1 MAGAP
6 CPREGVD
13 KIDKLPSRP
22 EKHTIYLLPDVGSRP
37 RRPFPCLCYDPER
50 AVERPDRYY
59 TPRTLTHAQL
69 MLAWRTYRLQKLRRL
84 RWRSRLLEKAPSIY
98 YFAFDEAERLLDFNT
113 ALGQAVRALVGRSPR
128 RGQPFW
134 DIVLPENQPSL
145 REELRLLREGRA
157 LQLQRQIGPRRAEV
171 CLMPLHKGV
180 YGYYALDIT
189 VYHQLAE
196 LAMQQQS
203 LQEEIL
209 GHLNE
214 GLVVLDAQGKVLYV
228 NPRAERFLGL
238 SALEALGHPYP
249 FSTQEN
255 LLVKGGRILETTS
268 IPLPRAGQTIV
279 VLRDISALWQAERFN
294 RLYQAVVQEG
304 PLGVFIWQGEVE
316 EAQLI
321 YANPLA
327 QRWLPEQG
335 RTLSETLLPYLPQ
348 ETKRHF
354 KQLLQARRPVELML
368 RAARKRLG
376 WSHLA
381 CTLFPL
387 HIEELGEKVPYWIT
401 ILQDRTEVQRL
412 LRRQAQLE
420 RQQSRLIV
428 EAQEKERQRL
438 AEELHDSVGVLL
450 SVLKM
455 ELSVFFEE
463 LSLSPEQKERAR
475 QLITRIDEV
484 TQTVR
489 LVSHQ
494 LMPPLLEHFGLVPSL
509 EGLVRQLTRISS
521 LHITLRVEGKPVELP
536 LLKVLHVYRIIQ
548 ELLNNTLRHAKARSV
563 SVVLRYQA
571 RALVIEVS
579 DDGEGYA
586 PAALRG
592 GGIGLRNVVGR
603 IRVLGGRWENFSA
616 PGQGAHY
623 RIEIPLTGKK
633 S

>member
-37 RRPFPCLCYDPER
+37 RRPFPCLCYDPEQ
-50 AVERPDRYY
+50 AVVHPDRYY
-59 TPRTLTHAQL
+59 APRTLTHAQL

-157 LQLQRQIGPRRAEV
+157 LQLQRQVGPRRAEV

-268 IPLPRAGQTIV
+268 IPLPRAAKPS
-279 VLRDISALWQAERFN
+279 LCCAISQPSWASGALQSPLSGGGPGGTLG
-294 RLYQAVVQEG
+294 RLYLARRGRGGSAHLRQ
-304 PLGVFIWQGEVE
+304 PLG
-316 EAQLI
+316 A
-321 YANPLA
+321 A
-327 QRWLPEQG
+327 
-335 RTLSETLLPYLPQ
+335 
-348 ETKRHF
+348 
-354 KQLLQARRPVELML
+354 M
-368 RAARKRLG
+368 AARAGQNPFRNPAPLPPPGDKTPLQTATA
-376 WSHLA
+376 SPQA
-381 CTLFPL
+381 C
-387 HIEELGEKVPYWIT
+387 
-401 ILQDRTEVQRL
+401 
-412 LRRQAQLE
+412 
-420 RQQSRLIV
+420 
-428 EAQEKERQRL
+428 
-438 AEELHDSVGVLL
+438 
-450 SVLKM
+450 
-455 ELSVFFEE
+455 
-463 LSLSPEQKERAR
+463 
-475 QLITRIDEV
+475 
-484 TQTVR
+484 
-489 LVSHQ
+489 
-494 LMPPLLEHFGLVPSL
+494 
-509 EGLVRQLTRISS
+509 
-521 LHITLRVEGKPVELP
+521 
-536 LLKVLHVYRIIQ
+536 
-548 ELLNNTLRHAKARSV
+548 
-563 SVVLRYQA
+563 
-571 RALVIEVS
+571 
-579 DDGEGYA
+579 
-586 PAALRG
+586 
-592 GGIGLRNVVGR
+592 
-603 IRVLGGRWENFSA
+603 
-616 PGQGAHY
+616 
-623 RIEIPLTGKK
+623 
-633 S
+633 